1 MAWTTEDE
9 KRWNRG
15 NPFRQHLGVAVNW
28 VRDDGAVEIQLPV
41 TANLLQSY
49 GMVHGGIY
57 CVLIDTVLGSCAR
70 AVCQRDSGP
79 LTVDLN
85 VSFLRPSGPGVIIA
99 RGEIVKAGRTVVV
112 GNADVLD
119 QQGRKLA
126 TGRGTFMLKEADV
139 YSRAANG

>member
-1 MAWTTEDE
+1 M
-9 KRWNRG
+9 
-15 NPFRQHLGVAVNW
+15 
-28 VRDDGAVEIQLPV
+28 
-41 TANLLQSY
+41 
-49 GMVHGGIY
+49 
-57 CVLIDTVLGSCAR
+57 
-70 AVCQRDSGP
+70 
-79 LTVDLN
+79 
-85 VSFLRPSGPGVIIA
+85 IIA